1 VLRGALIGVSSILSS
16 REKSQTEKA
25 PLPLSGIQVL
35 EIGTSVA
42 APYAGWVLAA
52 LGANVTKIERPGRGD
67 DIRYWGPPFWRETST
82 MFHTYNRGKR
92 SLEVDL
98 KNAGEV
104 QQLRDWIT
112 RKADVVLQNLRPGV
126 VERAGLDAV
135 QLCQLNPRLVY
146 CNVRAYGATG
156 PLRDHPGYDP
166 LMQAF
171 AGLMSVTGEGEE
183 RPVRVGTS
191 IIDKG
196 TGLWC
201 VIGILTML
209 EQRHRTGQ
217 GGVVDTALLETAL
230 AWMGF
235 HVTDLQATGKIP
247 VAQGSGVRGIA
258 PYQAYLCSDG
268 YLMVAAANDR
278 LFAALVRALGH
289 ADWSND
295 SRFATNPDRY
305 RNLDAL
311 NAIMG
316 PIFLAEPRSLWQERL
331 SAAGVPCAPLQTL
344 DEVVVHPQVEALGL
358 IEKFDDDDIPMVGVP
373 LRFNDHRPSP
383 AAGAPELGD
392 YNAAFKRSS
401 GEEIE

>member
-1 VLRGALIGVSSILSS
+1 MLQGASIGVSSILSS
-16 REKSQTEKA
+16 REKSQTQER

-82 MFHTYNRGKR
+82 MFHTFNRGKH
-92 SLEVDL
+92 SLELDL

-258 PYQAYLCSDG
+258 PYQAYRCSDG

-311 NAIMG
+311 NAIMD

-344 DEVVVHPQVEALGL
+344 DEVVDHPQVEALGL

-373 LRFNDHRPSP
+373 LRFNDHRPPP

>member
-1 VLRGALIGVSSILSS
+1 LSP
-16 REKSQTEKA
+16 REKSQTQER

-82 MFHTYNRGKR
+82 MFHTFNRGKH

-258 PYQAYLCSDG
+258 PYQAYQCSDG

-295 SRFATNPDRY
+295 SRFVTNPDRY

-311 NAIMG
+311 NAIMD

-344 DEVVVHPQVEALGL
+344 DEVVDHPQVEALGL

-373 LRFNDHRPSP
+373 LRFNGHRPPP
-383 AAGAPELGD
+383 ATGAPELGD
-392 YNAAFKRSS
+392 YNAAFKRLS

>member
-1 VLRGALIGVSSILSS
+1 MPQGVSIGTSRLLSP
-16 REKSQTEKA
+16 REKSQAHKA

-35 EIGTSVA
+35 EIGTGVA

-52 LGANVTKIERPGRGD
+52 LGASVTKVERPQRGD

-82 MFHTYNRGKR
+82 MFHTFNRGKH

-98 KNAGEV
+98 KDASEV

-126 VERAGLDAV
+126 VEKAGLDAV

-171 AGLMSVTGEGEE
+171 AGLMSVTGENDE

-258 PYQAYLCSDG
+258 PYQAYRCSDG

-278 LFAALVRALGH
+278 LFAALASALGH
-289 ADWSND
+289 ADWPND

-305 RNLDAL
+305 RNLDVL

-316 PIFLAEPRSLWQERL
+316 PVFLAESRLLWQERL

-344 DEVVVHPQVEALGL
+344 DGVIDHPQVKALGL
-358 IEKFDDDDIPMVGVP
+358 IKKFDDNDIPMVGIP
-373 LRFNDHRPSP
+373 LRFNDHRPPP
-383 AAGAPELGD
+383 APGAPELGD
-392 YNAAFKRSS
+392 YNAEFKRSS
-401 GEEIE
+401 EEEYE

>member
-1 VLRGALIGVSSILSS
+1 LLS
-16 REKSQTEKA
+16 KNQSQLSEEAT
-25 PLPLSGIQVL
+25 LPLAGFEVV

-42 APYAGWVLAA
+42 APYAGWVLVA
-52 LGANVTKIERPGRGD
+52 LGANVTKIERPERGD

-82 MFHTYNRGKR
+82 MFHTFNRGKR

-126 VERAGLDAV
+126 VETAGLDAA

-156 PLRDHPGYDP
+156 PLRDQPGYDP

-171 AGLMSVTGEGEE
+171 AGLMSVTGEGDE

-235 HVTDLQATGKIP
+235 HVTDLQATGKVP
-247 VAQGSGVRGIA
+247 VAHGSGVRGIA
-258 PYQAYLCSDG
+258 PYQAYRCSDG

-278 LFAALVRALGH
+278 LFAALAGALGH
-289 ADWSND
+289 AEWPDD
-295 SRFATNPDRY
+295 PRFATNPDRY
-305 RNLDAL
+305 HNLDAL
-311 NAIMG
+311 NEIMG
-316 PIFLAEPRSLWQERL
+316 RVFLAEPRALWQECL

-344 DEVVVHPQVEALGL
+344 DEVVDHPQVEALGL
-358 IEKFDDDDIPMVGVP
+358 IEKFDGDDIPMVGVP
-373 LRFNDHRPSP
+373 LRFNDHRPPP
-383 AAGAPELGD
+383 ASGAPKLGD
-392 YNAAFKRSS
+392 YNAAFKRSI
-401 GEEIE
+401 EEECE